1 MYLTKYNSISAIIS
15 EYNPFHLGHQYHIKK
30 TRELTSSKYVISLMS
45 GSFVQRGEPAVF
57 DKYTRAKM
65 ALLNGADL
73 VIELPTIYATQ
84 SASNF
89 AQGAVNL
96 LNSLNCVD
104 YLSFGSECGDIDE
117 LTKNANM
124 IANLTDDDNLAI
136 KEYLKDGL
144 SYPIALSK
152 IISDSNNINVLN
164 NSNNILAIEYIK
176 SLKITKSLIKPVT
189 IKREGAS
196 YNETSLYS
204 GSYASATAIREA
216 ILRKEDFSSFIPDNI
231 VSLFTN
237 PVSLDNFSDTLFYK
251 LNSMKETGFT
261 MYEDVNEEISN
272 RIIKNLNN
280 FKDISSFIETIKSKN
295 YTYTRISRC
304 LLHILLDIKNNDSK
318 ILPSYARILGFKKD
332 AKELLGILK
341 ENSSIPLVSKLA
353 DASIDPSLMKDI
365 DSTNLYSYIS
375 KTHTNEYTSQ
385 IVII

>member
-30 TRELTSSKYVISLMS
+30 TRDLTSSKYVISLMS

-124 IANLTDDDNLAI
+124 IANLTDEDNLAI

-196 YNETSLYS
+196 YNETSLSS

-216 ILRKEDFSSFIPDNI
+216 ILNKENFSSFIPDNI

-280 FKDISSFIETIKSKN
+280 FKDISSFIENIKSKN

-375 KTHTNEYTSQ
+375 KNHTNEYTSQ

>member
-30 TRELTSSKYVISLMS
+30 TRDLTSSKYVISLMS

-124 IANLTDDDNLAI
+124 IANLTDEDNLAI

-176 SLKITKSLIKPVT
+176 SLKITKSLINPVT

-196 YNETSLYS
+196 YNETSLFS

-216 ILRKEDFSSFIPDNI
+216 ILNKEDFSPFIPDNI

-237 PVSLDNFSDTLFYK
+237 PVSLNDFSDTLFYK

-304 LLHILLDIKNNDSK
+304 LLHILIDIKNNDSK

-341 ENSSIPLVSKLA
+341 ENSSIPLISKLA
-353 DASIDPSLMKDI
+353 DASIDSSLMKDI

>member
-30 TRELTSSKYVISLMS
+30 TRDLTSSKYVISLMS

-124 IANLTDDDNLAI
+124 IANLTDEDNLAI

-176 SLKITKSLIKPVT
+176 SLKITKSLINPVT

-196 YNETSLYS
+196 YNETSLFS

-216 ILRKEDFSSFIPDNI
+216 ILNKEDFSPFIPDNI

-237 PVSLDNFSDTLFYK
+237 PVSLNDFSDTLFYK
-251 LNSMKETGFT
+251 LNSIKETGFT
-261 MYEDVNEEISN
+261 MYEDINEEISN

-341 ENSSIPLVSKLA
+341 ENSSIPLISKLA
-353 DASIDPSLMKDI
+353 DASIDSSLMKDI

>member
-1 MYLTKYNSISAIIS
+1 MYLTKYNNISAIIS

-124 IANLTDDDNLAI
+124 IANLTDEDNLAI

-152 IISDSNNINVLN
+152 IVSDSNNINVLN

-196 YNETSLYS
+196 YNETSLSS

-216 ILRKEDFSSFIPDNI
+216 ILNKEDFSSFIPDNI

-237 PVSLDNFSDTLFYK
+237 PVSLDDFNDTLFYK

-341 ENSSIPLVSKLA
+341 ENSSIPLISKLA
-353 DASIDPSLMKDI
+353 DASIDPSLTKDI

-375 KTHTNEYTSQ
+375 KKHTNEYTSQ